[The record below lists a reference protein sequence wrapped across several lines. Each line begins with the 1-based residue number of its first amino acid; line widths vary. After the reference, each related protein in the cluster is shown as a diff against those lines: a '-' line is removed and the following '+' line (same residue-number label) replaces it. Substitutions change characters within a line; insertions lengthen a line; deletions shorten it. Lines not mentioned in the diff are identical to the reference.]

1 MYDEAAVEKLLDR
14 SQEGEEER
22 QEAMADYLE
31 SFKVATYSVKEG
43 KEVSTHSKCAAQ
55 EGRGSYWTPCGI
67 SSSRLAACVALQYK
81 YG

>member
-1 MYDEAAVEKLLDR
+1 MCYRIVYDEAAVEKLLDR

-43 KEVSTHSKCAAQ
+43 KEVSERK
-55 EGRGSYWTPCGI
+55 
-67 SSSRLAACVALQYK
+67 
-81 YG
+81 